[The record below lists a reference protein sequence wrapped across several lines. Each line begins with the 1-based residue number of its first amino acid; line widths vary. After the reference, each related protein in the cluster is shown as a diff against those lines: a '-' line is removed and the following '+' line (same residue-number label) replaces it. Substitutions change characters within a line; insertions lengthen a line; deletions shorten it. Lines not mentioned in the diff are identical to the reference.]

1 MDAAGA
7 MRGVRGYRVQASITG
22 SRLTQIGLTIN
33 SATVFDLTL
42 GLGRDALE
50 VIEVGGA
57 SYLRANAAF
66 LRRQLGAGAAIL
78 GGRWVRVPVSAT
90 RGLTKATEA
99 FMPATLGR
107 CLLEN
112 HGTLRVAG
120 TATVAGQ
127 PTVVIEDAGDAP
139 GAQPGKLY
147 VATSGPP
154 YPVRVTG
161 TGHQRAGG
169 RVDVCNDGKP
179 SDAGAVATFS
189 QFNRTPAVRA
199 PANAAVPGGI
209 QAA

>member
-7 MRGVRGYRVQASITG
+7 MRGVRGYRVQARITG
-22 SRLTQIGLTIN
+22 SRLTRIGLTMN
-33 SATVFDLTL
+33 SPTAFDLTL
-42 GLGRDALE
+42 GFDRNALE
-50 VIEVGGA
+50 VIEVGGS

-66 LRRQLGAGAAIL
+66 LRARLGAGAAIL
-78 GGRWVRVPVSAT
+78 GGRWVRVPMAAT
-90 RGLTKATEA
+90 RGLTKATDA
-99 FMPATLGR
+99 FIPGTLGR

-120 TATVAGQ
+120 AATVAGQ
-127 PTVVIEDAGDAP
+127 PAVVVEDAGDAP

-147 VATSGPP
+147 VAATGPP
-154 YPVRVTG
+154 YPLRVTG

-169 RVDVCNDGKP
+169 RVDVCNDGKA
-179 SDAGAVATFS
+179 SNAGAVATFS
-189 QFNRTPAVRA
+189 QFNRTPPVEA